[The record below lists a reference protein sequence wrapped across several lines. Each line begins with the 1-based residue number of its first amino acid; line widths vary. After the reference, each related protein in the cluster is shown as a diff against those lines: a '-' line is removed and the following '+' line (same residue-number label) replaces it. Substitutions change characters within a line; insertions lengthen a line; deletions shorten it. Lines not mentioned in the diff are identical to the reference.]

1 MSSPLRILLVDEDQ
15 NTLRTASRQLEALGN
30 SVHSVESASTAL
42 QRCAA
47 GEVDLA
53 LFEMMMPGTD
63 GHGFL
68 QQLRGHAKSLPVVLM
83 AQDPVAA
90 DVVQAFRAGAA
101 DFLLK
106 PFSRLQLKE
115 VLGRV
120 HQRLGQPAGASSDA
134 SGPIADEP
142 SPGSGEDFEQMRGQM
157 MRTLTSGDLALPV
170 PPSVLSRV
178 IKLSQQASPDGEQA
192 VRTIESEVLLGRAVM
207 KLARSAQFRGARP
220 PASVREA
227 IARTGVVRA
236 LSNAAAAAQ
245 RANYEFSDP
254 TASKLAGRLWLS
266 HFIVA
271 LTAEVIAER
280 IEVDRPDRLQTM
292 ALFAE
297 VGELVMLR
305 VAAEL
310 WPEQLTADGPSPTLG
325 RVVRDMRAKVSSM
338 LLADWGMPAD
348 FIVVARWAPP
358 TPLRSVR
365 PEIQH
370 ALSIIVLA
378 RRLSEGMLGK
388 NPFGAAVMASAE
400 DRRLLPCFSPEV
412 EAEIRREAV
421 DRARAQLGVR

>member
-1 MSSPLRILLVDEDQ
+1 
-15 NTLRTASRQLEALGN
+15 
-30 SVHSVESASTAL
+30 
-42 QRCAA
+42 
-47 GEVDLA
+47 
-53 LFEMMMPGTD
+53 
-63 GHGFL
+63 
-68 QQLRGHAKSLPVVLM
+68 
-83 AQDPVAA
+83 
-90 DVVQAFRAGAA
+90 VVQAFRSGAA

-106 PFSRLQLKE
+106 PFSRFELKE
-115 VLGRV
+115 VLARV
-120 HQRLGQPAGASSDA
+120 RRKLGDPGGPSVA
-134 SGPIADEP
+134 SGPIGDTPAAP
-142 SPGSGEDFEQMRGQM
+142 SEEGYEQMRGQM
-157 MRTLTSGDLALPV
+157 MRTLNSGDFALPV
-170 PPSVLSRV
+170 PPTVLSRV
-178 IKLSQQASPDGEQA
+178 ISLSQQSAPDGEQA
-192 VRTIESEVLLGRAVM
+192 IRTIESEVLLGRAVM
-207 KLARSAQFRGARP
+207 KLARSAQFRGHRP

-227 IARTGVVRA
+227 IARTGVIRA

-245 RANYEFSDP
+245 RANYEFTDR
-254 TASKLAGRLWLS
+254 TVSKLAGRLWLS

-271 LTAEVIAER
+271 LTAEVIGER

-310 WPEQLTADGPSPTLG
+310 WPEQLSVEGPTAVLG
-325 RVVRDMRAKVSSM
+325 RVVREHRAKVSAM

-378 RRLSEGMLGK
+378 RQLAEGMLGK
-388 NPFGAAVMASAE
+388 NPFGAGIMASAE
-400 DRRLLPCFSPEV
+400 DRRLLPSFSPEV